1 VPDALRRRLPPGT
14 GVLLGLSG
22 GVDSALCLAL
32 LDHLGCEVQ
41 TVTFKNFCYSEDERV
56 LTEKSCCSLDAIE
69 DARRL
74 AHKFGANH
82 WVGDVA
88 EPFKLSVIDPFVA
101 EYGQARTPNPC
112 LDCNGIVRF
121 PELVRLAS
129 RQGCAFA
136 ATGHYA
142 RIEEGRLLRGLD
154 PDKDQSYFLH
164 RVEPVLYDRLL
175 FPLGEFT
182 KPQVRAA
189 AAELGLSVATKR
201 DSQELCFVP
210 DGDRS
215 FLFDNGGPADPRALA
230 EGDIVDQD
238 GSVLGRHRGLVHY
251 TVGQRRGLGV
261 AAAEPLYVLDLEL
274 ETSRLVVGLKNDLL
288 NTHLKAQ
295 GFKPSVADFP
305 RTWSLGEA
313 PYPDGVVARIRHRHA
328 GAAVRRWSLTEG
340 RLAVELDEA
349 VDGPA
354 PGQALV
360 LYAGDTVLGGGVIGG
375 RNSHDQGATTHE

>member
-1 VPDALRRRLPPGT
+1 MLPPGT

-32 LDHLGCEVQ
+32 LDHLGCDVQ

-56 LTEKSCCSLDAIE
+56 MTEKSCCSLDAIE

-74 AHKFGANH
+74 AHRFGANH

-88 EPFKLSVIDPFVA
+88 EPFRLSVIDPFVA
-101 EYGQARTPNPC
+101 EYGRARTPNPC
-112 LDCNGIVRF
+112 LDCNGVVRF
-121 PELVRLAS
+121 PELVRLAG

-142 RIEEGRLLRGLD
+142 RIEDGRLLRGID

-164 RVEPVLYDRLL
+164 RVDPALYDRLL

-182 KPQVRAA
+182 KPQVREAA
-189 AAELGLSVATKR
+189 QELGLAVASKR
-201 DSQELCFVP
+201 DSQEICFVP

-215 FLFDNGGPADPRALA
+215 FLFADGDPVDPRAVA
-230 EGDIVDQD
+230 EGDIVDRD
-238 GSVLGRHRGLVHY
+238 GRMLGRHRGLVHY

-261 AAAEPLYVLDLEL
+261 AAAEPLYVLELDLEG
-274 ETSRLVVGLKNDLL
+274 SRLVVGLKEDLM
-288 NTHLKAQ
+288 NTSL
-295 GFKPSVADFP
+295 VADDFRSVVPDLP
-305 RTWSLGEA
+305 RSWTASDDQ
-313 PYPDGVVARIRHRHA
+313 YPDGVVARIRHRHP
-328 GAAVRRWSLTEG
+328 GAAVRSWSFEG
-340 RLAVELDEA
+340 ERLFIELEQA

-360 LYAGDTVLGGGVIGG
+360 LYASDTVLGGGVILGG
-375 RNSHDQGATTHE
+375 NSHDHEGTTHE